1 LGLAISKARKDEL
14 VAQYVELINSSNA
27 IFMAE
32 YTGLSVSDMEALRE
46 KVREADGAFYV
57 TKNRL
62 LRVAM
67 EQTDTPVP
75 EELLTGQMAAGFAM
89 SDAPPLAKA
98 LVDYAKKEEKLV
110 IKGVVFDGDVLTV
123 DGVKALASLPT
134 LPEVQSQLV
143 GIISAPARNLAS
155 VIASGVRQVVNVVDA
170 YAKDEKTA
178 DAE

>member
-1 LGLAISKARKDEL
+1 MAISKARKDEL

-27 IFMAE
+27 IFMTE

-75 EELLTGQMAAGFAM
+75 DELLTGQMAAGFAM

-98 LVDYAKKEEKLV
+98 LVDYAKKEEKLI
-110 IKGVVFDGDVLTV
+110 IKGVVFDGDVLTA

>member
-1 LGLAISKARKDEL
+1 MAISKARKDEL

-27 IFMAE
+27 ILMAE

>member
-1 LGLAISKARKDEL
+1 MAISKARKDEL
-14 VAQYVELINSSNA
+14 VAQYIELINSSNA
-27 IFMAE
+27 IFMTE

-98 LVDYAKKEEKLV
+98 LVDYAKKEEKLI
-110 IKGVVFDGDVLTV
+110 IKGVIFDGDVLAA

>member
-1 LGLAISKARKDEL
+1 MAISKARKDEL

>member
-1 LGLAISKARKDEL
+1 MAISKARKDEL
-14 VAQYVELINSSNA
+14 VAQYIELINNSNA
-27 IFMAE
+27 IFVTE
-32 YTGLSVSDMEALRE
+32 YAGLSVKDMEALRE

-67 EQTDTPVP
+67 KQTDTPVP
-75 EELLTGQMAAGFAM
+75 EELLTGQVAAGFAM

-98 LVDYAKKEEKLV
+98 LVDYAKKQEHLV
-110 IKGVVFDGDVLTV
+110 IKGVVFDGDVLAA

-134 LPEVQSQLV
+134 LPEMRSQLA

-155 VIASGVRQVVNVVDA
+155 VIAAGVRQVVNVVDA
-170 YAKDEKTA
+170 YAKSEES
-178 DAE
+178 AEAE

>member
-1 LGLAISKARKDEL
+1 MAISKARKDEL

-98 LVDYAKKEEKLV
+98 LVDYAKKEEKLI
-110 IKGVVFDGDVLTV
+110 IKGVVFDGDVLAA

-178 DAE
+178 DAA

>member
-1 LGLAISKARKDEL
+1 MAISKARKDEL

-75 EELLTGQMAAGFAM
+75 DELLTGQMAAGFAM

-98 LVDYAKKEEKLV
+98 LVDYAKKEEKLI
-110 IKGVVFDGDVLTV
+110 IKGVVFDGDVLTA

>member
-1 LGLAISKARKDEL
+1 MAISKARKDEL

-27 IFMAE
+27 IFMTE
-32 YTGLSVSDMEALRE
+32 YTGLSVSDMEALRV

-75 EELLTGQMAAGFAM
+75 DELLTGQMATGFAM

-98 LVDYAKKEEKLV
+98 LVDYAKKEEKLI
-110 IKGVVFDGDVLTV
+110 IKGVVFDGDVLTA

>member
-1 LGLAISKARKDEL
+1 MAISKARKDEL

-27 IFMAE
+27 IFMTE

-98 LVDYAKKEEKLV
+98 LVDYAKIEEKLI
-110 IKGVVFDGDVLTV
+110 IKGVVFDGDVLTA

-143 GIISAPARNLAS
+143 GIISAPARNLVS

-178 DAE
+178 DAA

>member
-1 LGLAISKARKDEL
+1 LAISKARKDEL
-14 VAQYVELINSSNA
+14 VAQYIELINSSNA
-27 IFMAE
+27 IFMTE

-98 LVDYAKKEEKLV
+98 LVDYAKKEEKLI
-110 IKGVVFDGDVLTV
+110 IKGVIFDGDVLAA